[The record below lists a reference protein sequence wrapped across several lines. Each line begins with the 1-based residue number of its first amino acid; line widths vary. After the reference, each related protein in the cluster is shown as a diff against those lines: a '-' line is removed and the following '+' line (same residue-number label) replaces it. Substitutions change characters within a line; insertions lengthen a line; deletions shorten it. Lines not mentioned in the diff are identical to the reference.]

1 MDGCPEPGVG
11 AFWPL
16 LTGAEG
22 TVILTG
28 VTVLVRGRTLLFAAF
43 GRCLGAIDV
52 SVGPTES
59 VILAFVKLFLAAT
72 SLAVRGS
79 GSDVGMGELKR
90 FGTGQSFPANLK
102 AK

>member
-28 VTVLVRGRTLLFAAF
+28 VTVARGRTLLFAAF
-43 GRCLGAIDV
+43 GLCLGAIDV

-59 VILAFVKLFLAAT
+59 VILAFVILFFAAT

-90 FGTGQSFPANLK
+90 FGTGHSFPANLK